1 MDTRSE
7 GGTIQANKMNYR
19 IIKTRCGKY
28 FIKYKFLWFWL
39 THHPLKGR
47 TYMDSFHHAEIE
59 LKSIK
64 QYMAAKQEIVY
75 ED

>member
-1 MDTRSE
+1 
-7 GGTIQANKMNYR
+7 MNYR

-28 FIKYKFLWFWL
+28 FIKYKFLWFWF
-39 THHPLKGR
+39 THHPFKGP
-47 TYMDSFHHAEIE
+47 TYMDSLYHAELE

-64 QYMAAKQEIVY
+64 KYKAAKQEIVY